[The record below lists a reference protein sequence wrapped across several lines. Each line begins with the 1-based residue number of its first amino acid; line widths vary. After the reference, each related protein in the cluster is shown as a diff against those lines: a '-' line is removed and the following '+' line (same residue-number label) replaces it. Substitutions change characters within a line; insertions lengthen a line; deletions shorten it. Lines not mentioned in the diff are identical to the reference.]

1 MTEPEQNNH
10 PPKELKKSTEAL
22 NPYDYK
28 AVLYLL
34 IASAYLVFL
43 RDAKVLSIPSFATAV
58 QSFLIGTWLKKET
71 KEENQETSQKFDKT
85 TLTNLASALGLSGNA
100 LSLIVALGTLS
111 DENLKFILPLICYL
125 GANLALVAD
134 DKQKKENNPNSDGNN
149 LKTQALLNVLG
160 NFVSLLFIAEGGLG
174 WILALPAIQLSMN
187 SFILAKLL
195 SDSSQNKP
203 LNEDGGIPHTYS
215 NRQNIPK
222 IQKENANKLLPFID
236 PVTGDIIN
244 NGNTLIGRILALLLH
259 DKENKELTPDKLIG
273 PQKLEVNSP
282 ILNLLATFPS
292 IIDDTGKIDT
302 EAISYFLE
310 FLATHPHI
318 TKNIGLIPSPNIKGI
333 KEISSCNP
341 FVSTPSHDTLLSLIC

>member
-10 PPKELKKSTEAL
+10 TSEEPTEAL

-28 AVLYLL
+28 AVLYLF

-43 RDAKVLSIPSFATAV
+43 RDAKVLSIPSFATAI
-58 QSFLIGTWLKKET
+58 QSFLIGTWLKKEDASFPASLAEDLPEQEHQ
-71 KEENQETSQKFDKT
+71 EESQETLMKVS
-85 TLTNLASALGLSGNA
+85 SALGLSGNA

-125 GANLALVAD
+125 GANLALVS
-134 DKQKKENNPNSDGNN
+134 DKKQEEENNANNN

-160 NFVSLLFIAEGGLG
+160 NCISLLFIAEGGLG

-203 LNEDGGIPHTYS
+203 LNEDGGIPPPFS
-215 NRQNIPK
+215 NTQNIPE

-244 NGNTLIGRILALLLH
+244 NGNTLIRHILVLLPH
-259 DKENKELTPDKLIG
+259 DEKNKELTSDELIG
-273 PQKLEVNSP
+273 PQKLEVNSS
-282 ILNLLATFPS
+282 ISNLLATFPS

-302 EAISYFLE
+302 EAISHFLE
-310 FLATHPHI
+310 FLATYPHI
-318 TKNIGLIPSPNIKGI
+318 TKNIGLIPSPNIEGI
-333 KEISSCNP
+333 TGCNFIVP
-341 FVSTPSHDTLLSLIC
+341 TPPPMILY